1 MTDAKRKTRK
11 SISNVI
17 KLAGID
23 ELEKKKKKTQQQI
36 ATELGVNQST
46 VSAWM
51 KKKPKLTEIVAAGQ
65 GTKKT
70 MHQEQYPIVSKAL
83 LACLTARSKLSAPAP
98 GLTSYSL
105 MAAKCKSLA
114 VTLASRLR

>member
-1 MTDAKRKTRK
+1 MTDTKRKTRK

-17 KLAGID
+17 KLASID
-23 ELEKKKKKTQQQI
+23 ELEKKKKTQQQI

-83 LACLTARSKLSAPAP
+83 LAYLTARSKSSAPAP
-98 GLTSYSL
+98 FNG
-105 MAAKCKSLA
+105 CKMQ
-114 VTLASRLR
+114 VFRRRSRLR